1 MPPGCGGTALY
12 RASVLCW
19 ANDDGVR
26 NGALQSD
33 QDAMSLIREDGATMI
48 VVAFA
53 GRRTDADGAPAR
65 FPLDQ
70 APSVKGRLT
79 RLLRALQPDALV
91 CSAACGADLLALEA
105 AMALKIPVTIVLPF
119 APERFRETSVVDRPG
134 DWGRRFDAVM
144 KRATN
149 SAVADRIHVIERPAG
164 GDDDVYVAA
173 TDAILDDAQK
183 LAGEAAGEETEVV
196 AVVVWEGASRGEGD
210 LTEYF
215 RHSALKRGFTEKVIL
230 TRRRE
235 PSSGA
240 ASRQSSVK
248 RKKRQEVTRSE

>member
-1 MPPGCGGTALY
+1 
-12 RASVLCW
+12 
-19 ANDDGVR
+19 
-26 NGALQSD
+26 
-33 QDAMSLIREDGATMI
+33 MI
-48 VVAFA
+48 VVALA
-53 GRRTDADGAPAR
+53 GRRIDAEGAPPR

-105 AMALKIPVTIVLPF
+105 AAALKIPVTIVLPF
-119 APERFRETSVVDRPG
+119 VPEQFRETSVVDRPG
-134 DWGRRFDAVM
+134 NWGLRFDAVM
-144 KRATN
+144 NRATN
-149 SAVADRIHVIERPAG
+149 GATADRIHVIEPPAG
-164 GDDDVYVAA
+164 GDDDAYQEA

-183 LAGEAAGEETEVV
+183 LAAKAAGEKNELV

-215 RHSALKRGFTEKVIL
+215 RQGALKRGFTEKVIL

-235 PSSGA
+235 LSPGA
-240 ASRQSSVK
+240 ASSQSRAK
-248 RKKRQEVTRSE
+248 RKK

>member
-1 MPPGCGGTALY
+1 MAL
-12 RASVLCW
+12 R
-19 ANDDGVR
+19 
-26 NGALQSD
+26 
-33 QDAMSLIREDGATMI
+33 MI
-48 VVAFA
+48 VVALA
-53 GRRTDADGAPAR
+53 GRRIDAEGAPPR

-79 RLLRALQPDALV
+79 RLLRAIQPDALV

-105 AMALKIPVTIVLPF
+105 AAALKIPVTIVLPF

-144 KRATN
+144 KRAANGAT
-149 SAVADRIHVIERPAG
+149 AGRIHVIEPPAG
-164 GDDDVYVAA
+164 EDDDAYQEA

-183 LAGEAAGEETEVV
+183 LAEEAAGEENGLV

-215 RHSALKRGFTEKVIL
+215 RHSALKRGFTEKVIS

-235 PSSGA
+235 PEPGV
-240 ASRQSSVK
+240 ASRRSHAR
-248 RKKRQEVTRSE
+248 RKK

>member
-1 MPPGCGGTALY
+1 MIIVAL
-12 RASVLCW
+12 
-19 ANDDGVR
+19 
-26 NGALQSD
+26 
-33 QDAMSLIREDGATMI
+33 
-48 VVAFA
+48 A
-53 GRRTDADGAPAR
+53 GRRIDTDGAPVR
-65 FPLDQ
+65 FPLKQ

-119 APERFRETSVVDRPG
+119 APERFRKTSVVDRPG
-134 DWGRRFDAVM
+134 DWGRRYDAVM

-149 SAVADRIHVIERPAG
+149 GTSADRIHVIEPSSG
-164 GDDDVYVAA
+164 QDDVYAAA
-173 TDAILDDAQK
+173 TDAILDEAQD
-183 LAGEAAGEETEVV
+183 LAAKAAASGEESGLV
-196 AVVVWEGASRGEGD
+196 AVVVWEGAARGEGD

-240 ASRQSSVK
+240 TSRQSRAR
-248 RKKRQEVTRSE
+248 RKK

>member
-1 MPPGCGGTALY
+1 MAL
-12 RASVLCW
+12 S
-19 ANDDGVR
+19 
-26 NGALQSD
+26 
-33 QDAMSLIREDGATMI
+33 MI
-48 VVAFA
+48 VVALA
-53 GRRTDADGAPAR
+53 GRRIDADGAPPR
-65 FPLDQ
+65 FPLKQ

-119 APERFRETSVVDRPG
+119 APEQFRETSVVDRPG
-134 DWGRRFDAVM
+134 NWGRRYDAVM

-149 SAVADRIHVIERPAG
+149 GATAGRIHVIELPAG
-164 GDDDVYVAA
+164 GDDDAYQEA

-183 LAGEAAGEETEVV
+183 LAGEAAGKEGEVV

-215 RHSALKRGFTEKVIL
+215 RQVALARGFTEKVIL
-230 TRRRE
+230 TRRCE
-235 PSSGA
+235 PTPRA
-240 ASRQSSVK
+240 ASRRSSAR
-248 RKKRQEVTRSE
+248 RKK

>member
-1 MPPGCGGTALY
+1 MAL
-12 RASVLCW
+12 R
-19 ANDDGVR
+19 
-26 NGALQSD
+26 
-33 QDAMSLIREDGATMI
+33 MI
-48 VVAFA
+48 VVALA
-53 GRRTDADGAPAR
+53 GRRIDAEGAPPR

-70 APSVKGRLT
+70 APRVKGWLT
-79 RLLRALQPDALV
+79 RLLRDLQPDALV

-105 AMALKIPVTIVLPF
+105 AAALKIPVTIVLPF

-134 DWGRRFDAVM
+134 DWGRRYDAVM

-149 SAVADRIHVIERPAG
+149 GAMAGSIHVIEPSSG
-164 GDDDVYVAA
+164 QDDVYVAA

-183 LAGEAAGEETEVV
+183 LAGEAAGEESELV

-215 RHSALKRGFTEKVIL
+215 RQGALKRGFTEKVIL

-235 PSSGA
+235 PAPGA
-240 ASRQSSVK
+240 TSRQSRAR
-248 RKKRQEVTRSE
+248 RKK